1 MKIGFSTS
9 VVQRGQSGV
18 GQYVFALLRAFA
30 RLDEQHDFTLFVL
43 KGDLPLFAE
52 FADTMRIVPVAECF
66 RRPVV
71 NILWHQMHLP
81 SLARAHRLDVLHIP
95 SYRRLVWSHPCALVA
110 TIHDLAPFHIANKYD
125 PLRTFYARVVARRL
139 AQRQNAIIAISRNT
153 ARDIFRFFD
162 VPRNHV
168 RVIYNGLDHAR
179 FTPEGGP
186 DAAARVRKLWKLDQP
201 YFLYVSRLEHPAK
214 NHVRLIAAF
223 DHFKKA
229 TNSNWQLVLA
239 GKDWHGAEAIHEAIA
254 HSPFRHDI
262 RNLGFVTDSD
272 LPLLYRAAGAC
283 VYPSLFEGFGMPPV
297 EAMACGCPVLSS
309 DRGALGEV
317 IGDAA
322 LIVDPDDVPDLSR
335 KLRAMASDPDLRARL
350 RERGLRQA
358 RRFDWAETAAATL
371 ELYKLA
377 VSRRVGIHSGCDTDA
392 GLYSRDARETRLHLR
407 TNRGGLPR
415 PR

>member
-30 RLDEQHDFTLFVL
+30 QMDEQHDFTLFVL
-43 KGDLPLFAE
+43 RDDLPLFAE
-52 FADTMRIVPVAECF
+52 FADSCGGPLMRIVPVAECF
-66 RRPVV
+66 RSPVA
-71 NILWHQMHLP
+71 NIVWHQTHLP
-81 SLARAHRLDVLHIP
+81 RIARRHRLDVLHVP

-110 TIHDLAPFHIANKYD
+110 TIHDLAPFHVANKYD
-125 PLRTFYARVVARRL
+125 PLRMFYARVVARRL
-139 AQRQNAIIAISRNT
+139 AQRQNAIVAISRNT

-162 VPRNHV
+162 VPRNRV

-179 FTPEGGP
+179 FTPDGASE
-186 DAAARVRKLWKLDQP
+186 AATLVRKLWKLDQP
-201 YFLYVSRLEHPAK
+201 YFLYVSRLEHPGK

-223 DHFKKA
+223 DQFK
-229 TNSNWQLVLA
+229 NSTGSDWQLVLA
-239 GKDWHGAEAIHEAIA
+239 GKDWNGAEAIHEAIA
-254 HSPFRHDI
+254 RSPFRNDI
-262 RNLGFVTDSD
+262 RTLGFVADSE

-322 LIVDPDDVPDLSR
+322 LIVDPEDVPDLSR
-335 KLRAMASDPDLRARL
+335 KLRAMASDADLRARL

-358 RRFDWAETAAATL
+358 RRFDWRETAAATL
-371 ELYKLA
+371 EVY
-377 VSRRVGIHSGCDTDA
+377 RRAAELNPG
-392 GLYSRDARETRLHLR
+392 LR
-407 TNRGGLPR
+407 TDLISSMQPR
-415 PR
+415 SPSNSSYTAKHG